1 MRFVNQG
8 KTWSDKRIRSF
19 IHKQEKLFWKEGY
32 CCWVVEDK
40 IKRNFVGSCGVG
52 VFDPPGCLDF
62 GWWVA
67 KIYWRQGFAT

>member
-1 MRFVNQG
+1 MLGRRG
-8 KTWSDKRIRSF
+8 
-19 IHKQEKLFWKEGY
+19 
-32 CCWVVEDK
+32 K

-52 VFDPPGCLDF
+52 VFDPPGCLDY

>member
-1 MRFVNQG
+1 MSFTNQV
-8 KTWSDKRIRSF
+8 KPWSDKRIWSF

-32 CCWVVEDK
+32 CYWVVEDK

-52 VFDPPGCLDF
+52 VFDHPGCLDF
-62 GWWVA
+62 GWWVT